1 MSRLFLWA
9 RFALSRATRGEF
21 GRLCVFA
28 TLMIAV
34 KSHAEAGTG
43 DGIRLELH
51 PRICTL
57 SARDKQC
64 ESWVQAQW
72 KAPSRESLCLV
83 IVDRPE
89 VKKCWENY
97 SEGIYSIELVF
108 TEDVV
113 FQLKDLELQH
123 VLASEA
129 LRVIREAVRY
139 RHKRREPWNIFD

>member
-9 RFALSRATRGEF
+9 RFALSRATLGEL

-28 TLMIAV
+28 TLMMVA
-34 KSHAEAGTG
+34 KERAEAAAG
-43 DGIRLELH
+43 DDIRLELH

-64 ESWVQAQW
+64 ESRVQAKWQ
-72 KAPSRESLCLV
+72 APRQESLCLV

-89 VKKCWENY
+89 IKRCWENY
-97 SEGIYSIELVF
+97 SEGVYSIELVF
-108 TEDVV
+108 AEDVV
-113 FQLKDLELQH
+113 FQLKDPELQH